1 MKSLLSIAAFSL
13 SLLLSGT
20 AAAADPSV
28 SFAEPADGATVTS
41 PFKVKFLVTG
51 MEVKP
56 AGDVVANSG
65 HHHLFI
71 NHDSLKAGEAIPVD
85 DTHLHFGK
93 GQTETMVTLPS
104 GKYTL
109 TMQFADGAHKS
120 YGPGMSK
127 TIHVTVK

>member
-1 MKSLLSIAAFSL
+1 MLFRS
-13 SLLLSGT
+13 
-20 AAAADPSV
+20 
-28 SFAEPADGATVTS
+28 
-41 PFKVKFLVTG
+41 
-51 MEVKP
+51 KP
-56 AGDVVANSG
+56 AGDVVANTG

-93 GQTETMVTLPS
+93 GQTETMVTLPP

-127 TIHVTVK
+127 TINVTVK